1 MPEGDTVNRTATR
14 LHQALAGQALTLLD
28 LRWGQLGGRT
38 FLPAATLSVTSRGK
52 HLLHR
57 LDTGWTVHTH
67 LRMEGSWR
75 ITATP
80 EVTAAALGRNDVRA
94 VAATERWTA
103 FGLRLGLVEAWPSR
117 EEAARLGYLGPDLL
131 GDDWDLNEA
140 INRVRS
146 APRDEAG
153 RTLGAAL
160 LDQRSL
166 AGLGTFWS
174 SEALFHHRLNP
185 WQPPRAVE
193 VVSLAALLTRVQ
205 GQMRLAAE
213 TGIQSATGSTR
224 PGELAAV
231 HGRSGRPC
239 RRCGTTLRIA
249 QIGPELRVRWLP
261 YCPTCQGGLAPTDDG
276 RPIRPLG
283 SAPRAR
289 RR

>member
-14 LHQALAGQALTLLD
+14 LDQALAGQPLTRLD

-38 FLPAATLSVTSRGK
+38 FLPAATLNVTSRGK
-52 HLLHR
+52 HVLHR

-75 ITATP
+75 IMATP
-80 EVTAAALGRNDVRA
+80 EVAAAALHRNDLRA
-94 VAATERWTA
+94 IAATARWTA
-103 FGLRLGLVEAWPSR
+103 FGLRLGLVEVWPSR
-117 EEAARLGYLGPDLL
+117 EEAARLGYLGPDIL
-131 GDDWDLNEA
+131 GDDWDL
-140 INRVRS
+140 
-146 APRDEAG
+146 DEAVSRARSPSADDPSG
-153 RTLGAAL
+153 TLGAAL
-160 LDQRSL
+160 LDQRNL
-166 AGLGTFWS
+166 AGLGTFWT
-174 SEALFHHRLNP
+174 SEALFHHGLPP
-185 WQPPRAVE
+185 WQPAADVSAD
-193 VVSLAALLTRVQ
+193 SLAALLTRAQ
-205 GQMRLAAE
+205 GQMRIAAE
-213 TGIQSATGSTR
+213 TGVQSATGSTR
-224 PGELAAV
+224 PGELAAI